1 MQVCEINQP
10 CDSQSML
17 NSTRSLPKS
26 WSSTLQLPKSAFPA
40 RALLADRPKYLQRC
54 TDDLYAWQR
63 WRPGERKRFTL
74 HDGPPYANGSL
85 HIGHALN
92 KILKDITCRY
102 QLSQGKIVD
111 YVPGWDCHGLP
122 IELKALEKQKEPGAL
137 ESTKQPRNAVA
148 IRIAAQE
155 LAMSTVE
162 SQKRSFRGWGI
173 MADWENAWKTL
184 HKDFEISQLSVFKEM
199 VKKGL
204 IYRKFKPVHW
214 SPSSRTALAESELEY
229 NEDHLSTA
237 AFVKYPL
244 QSILPGFD
252 TRQGHCTGRVSAVIW
267 TTTPWTLPANR
278 AIGINSSLDY
288 AVVESATHGLLLIAK
303 SRITQVEATCNET
316 LKVIAVIQGSELT
329 GVTYRDILFDRTS
342 PLRPL
347 LHGDFISADSGSGLV
362 HLAPGHGVDDYE
374 LCLKHGINAFA
385 PLDDRGCFTADAL
398 LDKADVLL
406 GKSAL
411 TEGNRSVLEYLSSHG
426 RVLSHHAYRHT
437 YPYDWRLRQP
447 VILRA
452 TEQWFADVGE
462 IRQAA
467 LQSLEAVRFIPE
479 AGKERL
485 RSFVKNRSEWCI
497 SRQRAWG
504 VPLPALYDRE
514 TGEAVLNE
522 ESIAHVISVIQDRGT
537 DAWWTDDE
545 SFDVVWTP
553 PGLQDTFGHS
563 SYRRGTDTMD
573 VWFDSGTS
581 WTQTKNT
588 DQDGDNHVADV
599 YLEGTDQHR
608 GWFQS
613 SLLTYV
619 ACQDKAQVREAQ
631 KAPFKTLITHGFTL
645 DKEGRK
651 MSKSIGNVISPDE
664 IIQGTLLPP
673 IKKRNK
679 NKAASGPANTAVSY
693 DAMGPDALRL
703 WAASCDYTK
712 DVIVSQTVLKAI
724 NAALA
729 KYRVTFKL
737 LLGILED
744 FSPSAEVKK
753 FDIINKI
760 ALIQL
765 NNVRASVRQHCE
777 RFEFSKAVSDINKY
791 ITTDLS
797 GFYIEAIKDVVY
809 ANGKDSGPRLQAQH
823 MLFRIYCQLQA
834 MLAPV
839 TPLLV
844 EEAWDY
850 APKQIQHLQRMM
862 LTIDGHVGKDY
873 SDWHDEELELDLPYL
888 MQANAAVKIA
898 QETARS
904 EKKMG
909 SSLQSDVMFQCEEST
924 EGRQSSTLNVLVR
937 YRDDLET
944 LLVVSKV
951 DICAGPLP
959 AHVTTAEWVY
969 KSDFDIK
976 GSKVVAHV
984 YSPQKAKCIRCWKYT
999 APVKVKEQNTLC
1011 NRCEGV
1017 LEGLR
1022 GTKPEL
1028 FEASLN
1034 VQNAVAAA

>member
-1 MQVCEINQP
+1 M
-10 CDSQSML
+10 
-17 NSTRSLPKS
+17 
-26 WSSTLQLPKSAFPA
+26 
-40 RALLADRPKYLQRC
+40 
-54 TDDLYAWQR
+54 
-63 WRPGERKRFTL
+63 
-74 HDGPPYANGSL
+74 
-85 HIGHALN
+85 
-92 KILKDITCRY
+92 
-102 QLSQGKIVD
+102 D

-122 IELKALEKQKEPGAL
+122 IELKALEKQTELGL
-137 ESTKQPRNAVA
+137 IEGTKQPRNAVA
-148 IRIAAQE
+148 IRTAAQK

-162 SQKRSFRGWGI
+162 SQKRSFRDWGI

-184 HKDFEISQLSVFKEM
+184 HKDFEISQLGVFKEM
-199 VKKGL
+199 VKKDL
-204 IYRKFKPVHW
+204 IYRKFKPVYW

-229 NEDHLSTA
+229 KEDHVSTA
-237 AFVKYPL
+237 AFVIYPL
-244 QSILPGFD
+244 RSILPGLN
-252 TRQGHCTGRVSAVIW
+252 TKSEYGTGKVSAVIW
-267 TTTPWTLPANR
+267 TTTPWTLPSNK
-278 AIGINSSLDY
+278 AIGIHSSLDY
-288 AVVESATHGLLLIAK
+288 AIVESATHGLLLVAR
-303 SRITQVEATCNET
+303 SRIAQIEATCNES
-316 LKVIAVIQGSELT
+316 LKVIAVLQGSELA
-329 GVTYRDILFDRTS
+329 GVTYHETIFDKTS
-342 PLRPL
+342 PLRSL
-347 LHGDFISADSGSGLV
+347 LHADFVSADSGSGLV

-385 PLDDRGCFTADAL
+385 PLDDRGCFTVGAL
-398 LDKADVLL
+398 PDKPNVLL
-406 GKSAL
+406 GKPAL
-411 TEGNRSVLEYLSSHG
+411 TEGNRLVLEYLGSHG
-426 RVLSHHAYRHT
+426 RVLGQHPYRHR
-437 YPYDWRLRQP
+437 YPYDWRSRQP
-447 VILRA
+447 VLLRA

-462 IRQAA
+462 IREAA
-467 LQSLEAVRFIPE
+467 LQSLEAVRFIPD

-522 ESIAHVISVIQDRGT
+522 ESVAHIISVIQDRGT

-545 SFDVVWTP
+545 SFDVLWTP
-553 PGLQDTFGHS
+553 PGLLDAFGHS
-563 SYRRGTDTMD
+563 SYRRGMDTMD

-588 DQDGDNHVADV
+588 DRDGDDHVADV

-613 SLLTYV
+613 SLLTHV
-619 ACQDKAQVREAQ
+619 ACQDKASVKEAR

-645 DKEGRK
+645 DEEGRK

-673 IKKRNK
+673 MTKRSK
-679 NKAASGPANTAVSY
+679 NKAASGSVNTAVSY

-724 NAALA
+724 NATLA
-729 KYRVTFKL
+729 KYRITFKL
-737 LLGILED
+737 LLGILKD
-744 FSPSAEVKK
+744 FSPSAEVKNLNT
-753 FDIINKI
+753 INKI
-760 ALIQL
+760 ALVQL
-765 NNVRASVRQHCE
+765 NKVRANVRRHCE
-777 RFEFSKAVSDINKY
+777 NFEFNKAVSDINKY
-791 ITTDLS
+791 LTLDLS

-809 ANGKDSGPRLQAQH
+809 ADGKESGPRVQAQH
-823 MLFRIYCQLQA
+823 TLFRIYCQLQA

-850 APKQIQHLQRMM
+850 APKQIQLFQRML
-862 LTIDGHVGKDY
+862 LTIDGHVEPSY
-873 SDWHDEELELDLPYL
+873 SDWHNEELEKDLPYL
-888 MQANAAVKIA
+888 MQANAAVKSA

-909 SSLQSDVMFQCEEST
+909 SSLQSDVMFQCGESIN
-924 EGRQSSTLNVLVR
+924 GSKSSMLNVLAR

-951 DICAGPLP
+951 DICAGLLP
-959 AHVTTAEWVY
+959 AHVTTAEWNY
-969 KSDFDIK
+969 KAEFDIN

-999 APVKVKEQNTLC
+999 APVNVKEEDTLC

-1022 GTKPEL
+1022 WARPEL

-1034 VQNAVAAA
+1034 AQNVIAVA